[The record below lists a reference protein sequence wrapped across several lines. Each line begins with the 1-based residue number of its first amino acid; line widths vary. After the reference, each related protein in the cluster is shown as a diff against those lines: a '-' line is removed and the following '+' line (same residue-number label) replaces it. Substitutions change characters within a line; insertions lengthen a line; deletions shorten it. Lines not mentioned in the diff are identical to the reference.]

1 MQLAVID
8 NQIERI
14 AALLAK
20 YNYTDDEKAIKLSY
34 LRGYV
39 SALLDAGVIS
49 ANEYKAFVV
58 QIERLWYSAI

>member
-8 NQIERI
+8 HQIERI

-20 YNYTDDEKAIKLSY
+20 YNYSSQEKELKLAY

-39 SALLDAGVIS
+39 SALLDADVIPED
-49 ANEYKAFVV
+49 EYKAFVTE
-58 QIERLWYSAI
+58 IESL

>member
-20 YNYTDDEKAIKLSY
+20 YTYSDSEKAIKLSY
-34 LRGYV
+34 LKGYV
-39 SALLDAGVIS
+39 SALLDADVIS

-58 QIERLWYSAI
+58 QIESL

>member
-1 MQLAVID
+1 MQLSVID

-20 YNYTDDEKAIKLSY
+20 YNYSSQEKELKRAY

-39 SALLDAGVIS
+39 TACHEAAIIS
-49 ANEYKAFVV
+49 PNEFKAFMLA
-58 QIERLWYSAI
+58 IEAL

>member
-1 MQLAVID
+1 MQLSTID

-20 YNYTDDEKAIKLSY
+20 YNYSSQEKELKLAY

-39 SALLDAGVIS
+39 SALLDADVIS
-49 ANEYKAFVV
+49 SDEYKAFVTE
-58 QIERLWYSAI
+58 IESL

>member
-1 MQLAVID
+1 MQLSTID

-20 YNYTDDEKAIKLSY
+20 YDYSDSEKAAKLAY

-39 SALLDAGVIS
+39 SALLDADVIS
-49 ANEYKAFVV
+49 SNEYKAFIT
-58 QIERLWYSAI
+58 QIEAL

>member
-1 MQLAVID
+1 MQLSTID
-8 NQIERI
+8 YQIERI

-39 SALLDAGVIS
+39 SACLDADVIS
-49 ANEYKAFVV
+49 DKEYKAFVTE
-58 QIERLWYSAI
+58 IESL